1 MKNKILSA
9 QPLHTSLG
17 VLLLRLVFGGLF
29 IYIGYGKIEHY
40 DQYLPMFKNYT
51 GLGIKMDYNL
61 VIFAEF
67 FCGILVTIG
76 LLTRLAVIPI
86 MIAMIVVVFVALKDQ
101 GFMEKQL
108 PFLYLIL
115 SLVIFILGGGKF
127 SVDAMLFKRRNKVT

>member
-1 MKNKILSA
+1 MNNKILSHR
-9 QPLHTSLG
+9 PWHTDLG
-17 VLLLRLVFGGLF
+17 ILLLRLVFGGLF

-76 LLTRLAVIPI
+76 LWTRLAVIPI
-86 MIAMIVVVFVALKDQ
+86 MITMIVVVFVDHKEDA
-101 GFMEKQL
+101 FIVKQL
-108 PFLYLIL
+108 PFLFLIL
-115 SLVIFILGGGKF
+115 SLVIFILGSGKY
-127 SVDAMLFKRRNKVT
+127 SADALLFKRRS